1 MTRTPQAGYGQ
12 AARRT
17 GKASGFGA
25 RVRAFRIVRSTKAA
39 TGRNKAG
46 AAFCVFGTMIQKV
59 ETGFRKKIVAKQK
72 GGRPN
77 RVPPMR
83 QDRLGEG

>member
-1 MTRTPQAGYGQ
+1 M
-12 AARRT
+12 
-17 GKASGFGA
+17 A
-25 RVRAFRIVRSTKAA
+25 RVAFGIVRSTKAA

-46 AAFCVFGTMIQKV
+46 AAFRVFRTMIAKA
-59 ETGFRKKIVAKQK
+59 ETGFWKKIMVKQK

>member
-1 MTRTPQAGYGQ
+1 MTRTRRADTAKLRDDREGERFAGAG
-12 AARRT
+12 A
-17 GKASGFGA
+17 FGDGS
-25 RVRAFRIVRSTKAA
+25 IDKAA

-46 AAFCVFGTMIQKV
+46 AAFRGFGPRSQKV
-59 ETGFRKKIVAKQK
+59 ETGFWKKIMVKQK

>member
-1 MTRTPQAGYGQ
+1 MLRL
-12 AARRT
+12 
-17 GKASGFGA
+17 
-25 RVRAFRIVRSTKAA
+25 TKAA

-46 AAFCVFGTMIQKV
+46 AALRFRIMIPKSGNRFL
-59 ETGFRKKIVAKQK
+59 EKIMVKQK
-72 GGRPN
+72 RCRPN

>member
-1 MTRTPQAGYGQ
+1 M
-12 AARRT
+12 
-17 GKASGFGA
+17 A
-25 RVRAFRIVRSTKAA
+25 RVAFGIVRSTKAA

-46 AAFCVFGTMIQKV
+46 AAFRVFRTMIAKA

-77 RVPPMR
+77 
-83 QDRLGEG
+83 